1 MGSYLGSCSGC
12 SIDDGADMLK
22 CTKCTKTCGAQIES
36 SIAFSSCGS
45 SAFGN
50 NGGKLV
56 CEDLPPGPYL
66 RSCNN
71 CNKGEDGNLSCVC
84 TGGGNPLALP
94 LASWGS
100 EPKAPFP
107 KTFLCAICV
116 QKVLS
121 GAECR
126 CCC

>member
-1 MGSYLGSCSGC
+1 VE
-12 SIDDGADMLK
+12 IPVQADMLK

-71 CNKGEDGNLSCVC
+71 CNKVGLQ
-84 TGGGNPLALP
+84 
-94 LASWGS
+94 
-100 EPKAPFP
+100 PFARA
-107 KTFLCAICV
+107 CM
-116 QKVLS
+116 
-121 GAECR
+121 
-126 CCC
+126 

>member
-84 TGGGNPLALP
+84 TGGGGQRVDTRIGI
-94 LASWGS
+94 ASCPSGRFDNQEGKLVCEGS
-100 EPKAPFP
+100 TPTGNSE
-107 KTFLCAICV
+107 L
-116 QKVLS
+116 
-121 GAECR
+121 
-126 CCC
+126 

>member
-84 TGGGNPLALP
+84 TGGGGVRGFYNHWQQRTLKKKNPSSTLYEYP
-94 LASWGS
+94 LH
-100 EPKAPFP
+100 P
-107 KTFLCAICV
+107 CV
-116 QKVLS
+116 SFV
-121 GAECR
+121 CVYIT
-126 CCC
+126 